1 MEEKSRSAKRTLQRI
16 HVVSR
21 LEQDIWALVYQ
32 QFKSRTAAATQRRR
46 RSTSTGRPPASSL
59 PAVFA
64 QGA

>member
-1 MEEKSRSAKRTLQRI
+1 MEEKRRSPKRMLQRS

-46 RSTSTGRPPASSL
+46 RSTSTGRPLASSL
-59 PAVFA
+59 PTVFA
-64 QGA
+64 RGA